1 MIPKYAIRRALEGK
15 PMTDIGVEIER
26 LRSTTE
32 ISPVHVQG
40 LQADNERLRAALQGL
55 LDEVMCF
62 VVDPPS
68 AALNHAIEDARRALE
83 QKP

>member
-32 ISPVHVQG
+32 ISPVHVRE
-40 LQADNERLRAALQGL
+40 LQADNARLRAALQEIAGDDYL
-55 LDEVMCF
+55 PDGIR
-62 VVDPPS
+62 
-68 AALNHAIEDARRALE
+68 AIEIARRALG

>member
-32 ISPVHVQG
+32 ISPVHVRE
-40 LQADNERLRAALQGL
+40 LQADNARLRAALQEIAGDDYL
-55 LDEVMCF
+55 PDGIR
-62 VVDPPS
+62 
-68 AALNHAIEDARRALE
+68 AIEIARRALE
-83 QKP
+83 PKP